1 MNRERAK
8 ELLPII
14 QAFAEGKEIQ
24 SKWSSDTGWG
34 DCDKLITDDG
44 VGYVREYRIKPE
56 PREFWTIGNK
66 TYMGSSKGSQS
77 DAERFLSELR
87 AENPHTDYKDWNV
100 FKVRE
105 VIE

>member
-8 ELLPII
+8 ELNNILQEWIS
-14 QAFAEGKEIQ
+14 GKTLQCRVAPDGEWTDIND
-24 SKWSSDTGWG
+24 KNDTGFPN
-34 DCDKLITDDG
+34 DF
-44 VGYVREYRIKPE
+44 EYRIKPE
-56 PREFWTIGNK
+56 PREFWTVGNK
-66 TYMGSSKGSQS
+66 TYMGSSKSSQS
-77 DAERFLSELR
+77 DAERFLSELK

>member
-24 SKWSSDTGWG
+24 YISTLPNDHHVWLFTSSPQWADEH
-34 DCDKLITDDG
+34 D
-44 VGYVREYRIKPE
+44 YRIKPE
-56 PREFWTIGNK
+56 PRELWLVSYNEVSCSLYPTK
-66 TYMGSSKGSQS
+66 EE
-77 DAERFLSELR
+77 AE
-87 AENPHTDYKDWNV
+87 KD
-100 FKVRE
+100 FSCGKPQEIIHLRE